1 MTKGQGVVIIKYVDD
16 KLATNP
22 ISGIVNSIFF
32 NVDDVDFLH
41 QSKMLVIFQ
50 DFGDDENF
58 SSMSTTIPMSNI
70 GIMEHFATNEDF
82 HKAYPQIEEMKGD
95 QDEK

>member
-1 MTKGQGVVIIKYVDD
+1 MTKGQGVVIINYVDD

-50 DFGDDENF
+50 DFGDDESF

-70 GIMEHFATNEDF
+70 GLMVHFATKEDF
-82 HKAYPQIEEMKGD
+82 LNAYPVVKNMEEGGN
-95 QDEK
+95 